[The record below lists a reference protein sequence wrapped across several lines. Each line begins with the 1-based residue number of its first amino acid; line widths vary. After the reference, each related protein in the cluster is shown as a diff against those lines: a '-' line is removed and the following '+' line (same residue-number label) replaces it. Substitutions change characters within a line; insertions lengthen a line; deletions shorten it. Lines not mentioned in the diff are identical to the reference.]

1 MYVCTFSENDVVY
14 LDNIKVMNIR
24 LAEKRHPKLL
34 LVFVT
39 ILEMR
44 VLSKVHDCM
53 HCHYNRLFKSSDLVY
68 IPFDNTLG
76 TYLSLKE
83 ARTSYILLEAKD
95 YTEKICFCRHRAN
108 KKPDGNFF
116 LT

>member
-44 VLSKVHDCM
+44 DESVII
-53 HCHYNRLFKSSDLVY
+53 SS
-68 IPFDNTLG
+68 
-76 TYLSLKE
+76 
-83 ARTSYILLEAKD
+83 
-95 YTEKICFCRHRAN
+95 
-108 KKPDGNFF
+108 
-116 LT
+116 